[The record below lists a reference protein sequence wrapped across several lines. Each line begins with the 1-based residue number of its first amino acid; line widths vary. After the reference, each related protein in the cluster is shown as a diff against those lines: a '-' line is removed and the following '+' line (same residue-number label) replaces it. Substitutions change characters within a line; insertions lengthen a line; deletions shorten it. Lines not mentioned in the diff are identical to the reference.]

1 MKFGNRKSFQKGNPG
16 VALVAESKK
25 KLEAFLRK
33 HEKIATKKHE
43 NDIFFTEATLLTP
56 QQMFVDESY
65 QRSPK
70 ERMTMHKK
78 ILEEGFNLNRA
89 EPLHVHVRKDK
100 TAAILD
106 GGGRWYIMK
115 ELLGMQT
122 QVRCLNHPFISSI
135 EEEAEVYL
143 YLNTPNRMKVNQQQ
157 KFRAALMLK
166 DKNAVEINEACER
179 GGLTVLGTG
188 KNKISI
194 AAADTV
200 NHFGTLDRVGRVKN
214 TAWPKFK
221 VDPWLY
227 MAIGA
232 VIKASPAIKDRRLVE
247 VLIDN
252 PPAVLHGLL
261 RENIGFG
268 HPHAR
273 NMPPKMAELIV
284 KLYNFRL
291 SAGRIEPNWERV
303 DELCTEKPY
312 TDRWGWYIKK

>member
-1 MKFGNRKSFQKGNPG
+1 MRIANKTSFKKKNPG
-16 VALVAESKK
+16 NALITESQK
-25 KLEAFLRK
+25 KLEIFLRK
-33 HEKIATKKHE
+33 QEKIAVKKHD
-43 NDIFFTEATLLTP
+43 NDIFFTEVALLTP

-65 QRSPK
+65 QRSPR
-70 ERMTMHKK
+70 ERMSMHKR

-89 EPLHVHVRKDK
+89 EPLHVHIRKDK

-106 GGGRWYIMK
+106 GGGRWFIMN

-157 KFRAALMLK
+157 KFRASLMLK
-166 DKNAVEINEACER
+166 DKNAIEINDSAER
-179 GGLTVLGTG
+179 GGLTVLGSG
-188 KNKISI
+188 KNRIGI

-200 NHFGTLDRVGRVKN
+200 NHFGVLDRVGRIKN
-214 TAWPKFK
+214 AAWPKFR

-232 VIKASPAIKDRRLVE
+232 IIKAAPNLKEKRLIE

-261 RENIGFG
+261 RETLGFG

-273 NMPPKMAELIV
+273 NMPPKMAELLV
-284 KLYNFRL
+284 KLYNHRL
-291 SAGRIEPNWERV
+291 SAGRIEPNWSRV
-303 DELCTEKPY
+303 DDLCTEKPY
-312 TDRWGWYIKK
+312 TDRWAWYIKP